1 MIKKLNKELIAALQ
15 ASGDDVLEVVDPET
29 LRVYVVVDANVHR
42 EAMEA
47 LRSQQDR
54 QAIEQGLAEL
64 EAGSGMSIDE
74 SRRLTR
80 ERLLA
85 RER

>member
-1 MIKKLNKELIAALQ
+1 
-15 ASGDDVLEVVDPET
+15 LEVVAPET
-29 LRVYVVVDANVHR
+29 LRVYVFVDENVHR

-47 LRSQQDR
+47 LRSQQDL